1 MRTLALTLV
10 ALLLVAA
17 CAPSPA
23 AESPTAQRTPDVK
36 RSKLDLI
43 YTQLASVDVH
53 RATSRQILTGGL
65 EAVRA
70 EVRSAGGA
78 DGVGQIEFSDAT
90 EATLADFDRFIR
102 AVAGLAAKNPG
113 LSPERIAQSAILG
126 MIRSTPDCHTYY
138 IDASGR
144 GYDSRPEAPRGT
156 PNPPAP
162 SGATISGPPDEAG
175 LEAKLLDG
183 GVAWIRFKAFT
194 IHGTYDIRD
203 KVRKVLDAGLAA
215 GARAW
220 LFDLRG
226 NVGGNGDQ
234 YMASWFLNGEP
245 AVKFVYR
252 DGSGVPTTANKDL
265 RLPAAYQLPIAIVLN
280 DRGGSA
286 PEVFTLALRE
296 NKRALIVG
304 RRSVGCLGSTGG
316 TSLSDGSRIF
326 VVSQEF
332 AGAVTGARYN
342 NVGIPPDIEADDAS
356 AVEVAARALRGQIA
370 AGR

>member
-1 MRTLALTLV
+1 MRPLALVLLALTL
-10 ALLLVAA
+10 LAA
-17 CAPSPA
+17 CAPPSETPTPA
-23 AESPTAQRTPDVK
+23 AQQTPDIK

-53 RATSRQILTGGL
+53 RATSKQILIGAL

-70 EVRSAGGA
+70 EIRSAGGKDDVA
-78 DGVGQIEFSDAT
+78 TPAFSDAV
-90 EATLADFDRFIR
+90 EPSLADFKAFAD
-102 AVAGLAAKNPG
+102 AVVELASRNRIG
-113 LSPERIAQSAILG
+113 GDRIALAAILG

-138 IDASGR
+138 IDPSGK
-144 GYDSRPEAPRGT
+144 GYNSRAET
-156 PNPPAP
+156 PKGSANPTAP
-162 SGATISGPPDEAG
+162 SGTALAGPPDEAG

-183 GVAWIRFKAFT
+183 GVAWIRLRAFT
-194 IHGTYDIRD
+194 IHGTYDVRD

-215 GARAW
+215 GAKAW

-226 NVGGNGDQ
+226 NVGGNGPT

-245 AVKFVYR
+245 TVTIGYR
-252 DGSGVPTTANKDL
+252 DGGGVPTTANQDL

-286 PEVFTLALRE
+286 PEVFALALRE
-296 NKRALIVG
+296 NKRAVIVG
-304 RRSVGCLGSTGG
+304 GRSTGCLGSTGG

-332 AGAVTGARYN
+332 AGAVSGARYN

-356 AVEVAARALRGQIA
+356 AVAVAARLLGERIA
-370 AGR
+370 SGR